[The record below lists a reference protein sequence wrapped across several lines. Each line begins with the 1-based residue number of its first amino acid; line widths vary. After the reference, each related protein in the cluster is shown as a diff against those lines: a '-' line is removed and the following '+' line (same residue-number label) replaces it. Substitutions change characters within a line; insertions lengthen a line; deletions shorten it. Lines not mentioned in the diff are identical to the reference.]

1 MLVHHGMPDVGQNTH
16 CYSEFMNQKLNDEIN
31 YFSKVKGQGYLGQI
45 AVELYLTI
53 PYKISHFRQTK
64 TAVSVI
70 TCLKKPYVLILQFIM
85 ANIKVLTA
93 VSVVR
98 AYF

>member
-64 TAVSVI
+64 TAVSVLRSPMYLFYNLLWQI
-70 TCLKKPYVLILQFIM
+70 LSFILVLNFQILI
-85 ANIKVLTA
+85 
-93 VSVVR
+93 S
-98 AYF
+98 